1 VGIGY
6 KHIHLIGPAFLFQA
20 MTGLAL
26 AVLLVAVRRLL
37 LVLAGLLFGAGSVTA
52 LLLSATVGFLGLH
65 DGLGVPWAGWS
76 LGSRQVGADEH
87 NHPGDSE
94 PDPAYAGVLATTAVP
109 GPALIAWFDQ
119 QLTARGYRPAGYY
132 RPSDQ
137 DTGAAWTI
145 PHSRE
150 QIQVGVYT
158 PSAGQSIA
166 GSTTYEE
173 LLVSYR
179 VTGPPPA

>member
-1 VGIGY
+1 VRRIAAAALTVAG
-6 KHIHLIGPAFLFQA
+6 A
-20 MTGLAL
+20 AL
-26 AVLLVAVRRLL
+26 AAC
-37 LVLAGLLFGAGSVTA
+37 GAGPPAV
-52 LLLSATVGFLGLH
+52 
-65 DGLGVPWAGWS
+65 DGLGLPLHQPVTEQQLRDHPQSS
-76 LGSRQVGADEH
+76 LLFPGSTPIRQVGADEH

-109 GPALIAWFDQ
+109 GPQLIAWYDQ
-119 QLTARGYRPAGYY
+119 QLTARGYRPAAYY

-158 PSAGQSIA
+158 PSAAQSVT

-179 VTGPPPA
+179 VTGPPPP